1 MDNFFSLI
9 TDRRS
14 TRKFTGKPLTNN
26 QFAMIL
32 KAALMAPTSKNA
44 HSWQFVVVE
53 DKNTLRQLA
62 GCKKYG
68 ASFLEGCALAIVV
81 LGETSRTDVWIE
93 DASIAASYM
102 QLQAEDLG
110 IGSCWCQVRNRLT
123 EDGQDSEQYI
133 RELLDAPQQFG
144 VLSIIG
150 FGQIDQE
157 RKPVDESD
165 LLWEKVYIEKFGMQ
179 DIPLQD
185 LQA

>member
-44 HSWQFVVVE
+44 HSWQFVTVD
-53 DKNTLRQLA
+53 DKDMLRQLA
-62 GCKKYG
+62 GCKTQG

-81 LGETSRTDVWIE
+81 LGDKSQTDVWIE
-93 DASIAASYM
+93 DASIAAIYM
-102 QLQAEDLG
+102 QLQAEELG
-110 IGSCWCQVRNRLT
+110 VGSCWCQVRDRQT
-123 EDGQDSEQYI
+123 EDGLESEQYV
-133 RELLDAPQQFG
+133 RDLLHIPLQFG

-150 FGQIDQE
+150 FGQKNQIL
-157 RKPVDESD
+157 KPADEAA
-165 LLWEKVYIEKFGMQ
+165 LLWEKVHIGIFHTPDAQ
-179 DIPLQD
+179 
-185 LQA
+185 